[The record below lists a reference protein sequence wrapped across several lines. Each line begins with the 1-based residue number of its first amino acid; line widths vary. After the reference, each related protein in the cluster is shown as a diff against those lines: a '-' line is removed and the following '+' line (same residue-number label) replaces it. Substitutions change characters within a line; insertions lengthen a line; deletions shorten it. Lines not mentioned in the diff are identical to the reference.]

1 MHQNC
6 VAKLRR
12 LQYEILRSGL
22 FHAQMVGNYKRSIGF
37 MWQCTLNMAE
47 EGINIWPLQIS
58 APLRRKTW
66 IGKTIRFIWLF
77 RPNTAEITIRYTGNL
92 YYIQIYGI

>member
-6 VAKLRR
+6 VTKLRR

-22 FHAQMVGNYKRSIGF
+22 FHAQMVGNYKRSIDF

-47 EGINIWPLQIS
+47 EGINI
-58 APLRRKTW
+58 
-66 IGKTIRFIWLF
+66 
-77 RPNTAEITIRYTGNL
+77 
-92 YYIQIYGI
+92 